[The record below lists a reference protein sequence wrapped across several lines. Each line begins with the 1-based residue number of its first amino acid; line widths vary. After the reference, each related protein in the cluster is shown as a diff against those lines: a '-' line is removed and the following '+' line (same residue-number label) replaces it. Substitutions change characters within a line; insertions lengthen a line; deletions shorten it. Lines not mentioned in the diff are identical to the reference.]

1 MERIRKQINN
11 FTIRSNK
18 QGKIQV
24 FSPSKEMVAEYDDLD
39 DAVEFTKSNKEY
51 RHKKKEKFVLNSNN
65 IDYLCDKINEQ
76 YNLKSR
82 EIGSIEHYSSMT
94 ENMIVQ
100 IGNDKGGFIPLTS
113 GTDKELLEFLR
124 HLSNGNYMLQ
134 LSK

>member
-18 QGKIQV
+18 HGKIQV
-24 FSPSKEMVAEYDDLD
+24 FSPSKEIVAEYDNLE
-39 DAVEFTKSNKEY
+39 DAIEFTKNNKEY
-51 RHKKKEKFVLNSNN
+51 RHKKKEKVVFNN
-65 IDYLCDKINEQ
+65 IDYLCDRVNEQ

-82 EIGSIEHYSSMT
+82 TIGSIDHYSSMT

-100 IGNDKGGFIPLTS
+100 IGNDKGGFIPLMS
-113 GTDKELLEFLR
+113 GTDKELIEFLKCI
-124 HLSNGNYMLQ
+124 LNGNYMLQ